1 MNLDIFFMTI
11 PYLDRNDLRFHKH
24 AKLRTDAKHLS
35 LRSPSTSR
43 RDSNIE
49 LVRNPRRERIIM
61 IQPLL
66 DCVLELLR
74 RDLREIVNSPD
85 KHITFGSPAPSTQ
98 NSIGIYPSSI
108 NLAGYAPL
116 RDESPVSELYHA
128 RVERAS
134 ECTQEFFIEIHSH
147 DWSALDQIISLT
159 SGILAIQLDP
169 QYAALPLVVYRLGQ
183 ITTEHR
189 LRRISQLGVD
199 YLGAASEPKARLKFQ
214 VDLKFTST
222 IDRDPDTL
230 E

>member
-1 MNLDIFFMTI
+1 MIQSL
-11 PYLDRNDLRFHKH
+11 LDRIL
-24 AKLRTDAKHLS
+24 
-35 LRSPSTSR
+35 
-43 RDSNIE
+43 
-49 LVRNPRRERIIM
+49 
-61 IQPLL
+61 Q
-66 DCVLELLR
+66 LLR
-74 RDLREIVNSPD
+74 RDLREIIHAPD
-85 KHITFGSPAPSTQ
+85 EHITFGFPNPSKHS
-98 NSIGIYPSSI
+98 SIGIYPSSI

-116 RDESPVSELYHA
+116 RDESAVSELYHA

-147 DWSALDQIISLT
+147 DWDELDQIISLT

-169 QYAALPLVVYRLGQ
+169 QYATLPLVVYRLGQ

-199 YLGAASEPKARLKFQ
+199 YLGADSEPKARLKFQ

-222 IDRDPDTL
+222 IDRAQNVM